1 MEPEPYY
8 FISDHLG
15 SVRAVINANGEMV
28 ERNDYYPFGLRWNEA
43 NSMLSDNR
51 YRYNGKEEQSFIK
64 VPYIDYGARMYDPK
78 FRLSWNGSDPLAEKY
93 YMITR
98 IHSVRIIRR
107 GLLIP
112 MERK

>member
-1 MEPEPYY
+1 
-8 FISDHLG
+8 
-15 SVRAVINANGEMV
+15 
-28 ERNDYYPFGLRWNEA
+28 
-43 NSMLSDNR
+43 MLSDNR
-51 YRYNGKEEQSFIK
+51 YRYNEKEEQSFINI
-64 VPYIDYGARMYDPK
+64 PYIDYGARMYDPK